1 MGEYFVLVKNIVWGK
16 KKKKVLLPRRLTLEK
31 VIACYFFI
39 LISLNIISLKWIKIF
54 KIVFIYLFILPRGK
68 KKQTSRNL

>member
-1 MGEYFVLVKNIVWGK
+1 MGEYFVLVKNIVWG